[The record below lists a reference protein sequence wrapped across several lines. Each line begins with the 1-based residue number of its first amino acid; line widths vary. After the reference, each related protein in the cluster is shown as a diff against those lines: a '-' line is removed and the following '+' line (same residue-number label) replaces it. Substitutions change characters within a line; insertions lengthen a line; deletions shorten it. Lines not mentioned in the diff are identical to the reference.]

1 MSRIS
6 RNLYVQTESDTP
18 DFVNGLLRGELD
30 TMAADMDDWKP
41 GADPDWVNLDWKGDG
56 VVDQADVEAKEA
68 GESAA
73 ELYLP
78 PPDGGA

>member
-1 MSRIS
+1 
-6 RNLYVQTESDTP
+6 
-18 DFVNGLLRGELD
+18 
-30 TMAADMDDWKP
+30 MAADMDDWKP

-68 GESAA
+68 GEPAA